1 MSEPIVQTWRRRN
14 LLRGLAGRVRLI
26 AALLVV
32 PLAIAAAVWFLTGT
46 GALVASPASV
56 QGEPVRAVTAAG
68 DRVVLMTSQWR
79 TFRTRGTPTGTSY
92 TRLFVD
98 VWGFDPVGAKPV
110 WRQRLVDDRRGVNM
124 GRQILGVQGGVVWLF
139 DGKQILGLSPAD
151 GARVADNTTFEAA
164 NPALKGV
171 MPTDTRYIRFD
182 PQGLSFT
189 AADGRDWRLTG
200 QGAATR
206 PDGPR
211 LDLDAQRAAPQPG
224 IAIPANQAGGNGTW
238 AFYTRGLN
246 IGGRMW
252 LGLLAE
258 PEVAAFR
265 ATGEI
270 GGVDPE
276 RYPRTRVWSA
286 KVGSKD
292 TFFGPKATF
301 DNFRALPDGPEFLTA
316 GLLQDNRCCRNI
328 PILLFKPDS
337 VLVLHRDRLGDAGRL
352 RLTRV
357 TGPRGKPAWTA
368 DLPLQAI
375 EAVMPGEGTL
385 VMLGRRDEPPLFP
398 RRDTTRPESV
408 DQLVSID
415 LATGALAA
423 YGFRV
428 PATDPHDLPPSST
441 RLNGAPGR

>member
-14 LLRGLAGRVRLI
+14 LLRGLAGRGRLI
-26 AALLVV
+26 AGVLFAAL
-32 PLAIAAAVWFLTGT
+32 AAAAVAWF
-46 GALVASPASV
+46 ALGGGGLVPSPASV

-68 DRVVLMTSQWR
+68 DRVFLITSQWR
-79 TFRTRGTPTGTSY
+79 TFRTRATPTGTSY

-98 VWGFDPVGAKPV
+98 VWAFDAATAKPV

-124 GRQILGVQGGVVWLF
+124 GRQIIGVQGGVLWLF
-139 DGKQILGLSPAD
+139 DGQQILGLSPAD
-151 GARVADNTTFEAA
+151 GTRVADNATFAAA
-164 NPALKGV
+164 NPALTAV
-171 MPTDTRYIRFD
+171 MPTEIRYIRFD
-182 PQGLSFT
+182 SLGLSFT

-246 IGGRMW
+246 IAGRMW

-258 PEVAAFR
+258 PEVADFR
-265 ATGEI
+265 EKGVI

-286 KVGSKD
+286 KVGSKQ
-292 TFFGPKATF
+292 TFFGPRATF
-301 DNFRALPDGPEFLTA
+301 VDFKPLPESPEFLTA
-316 GLLQDNRCCRNI
+316 GLLEDNRCCHQT

-337 VLVLHRDRLGDAGRL
+337 VLVLHRDRLGDHGRL

-357 TGPRGKPAWTA
+357 TGPRGKPAWTV

-375 EAVMPGEGTL
+375 ETVMPGDSAL
-385 VMLGRRDEPPLFP
+385 VMVGRRDEPPLFT
-398 RRDTTRPESV
+398 RRDTNRPESV
-408 DQLVSID
+408 DQLVSVD
-415 LATGALAA
+415 LVTGKLSV
-423 YGFRV
+423 YGFRIR
-428 PATDPHDLPPSST
+428 PTDPHDLPPSST
-441 RLNGAPGR
+441 TLATPP